1 MYCHLIDTAP
11 NVMPALSLPR
21 VAYGVPP
28 HHLDYCVMRVTTR
41 TEEATD
47 DRRLALS
54 HRKSGLPKMMDF
66 SLPVEKLE
74 WSVGTP
80 FVGMLRE
87 SHGYNC
93 QASSSEVL
101 KPHCMPPRSSQVGN
115 DVYILS
121 LDFTWSQITLTTF
134 KTEYK
139 VHMFRRDRGV
149 RPEAIALVKRYG

>member
-87 SHGYNC
+87 SHGYNRLRYLNPTIAC
-93 QASSSEVL
+93 
-101 KPHCMPPRSSQVGN
+101 HRSSQVGKKKEQR
-115 DVYILS
+115 VYILS
-121 LDFTWSQITLTTF
+121 LDFTWPPTLPSL
-134 KTEYK
+134 
-139 VHMFRRDRGV
+139 R
-149 RPEAIALVKRYG
+149 